1 MDSAMLAQMGPAH
14 IGLAQPD
21 AGAVAMRIS
30 LASLNLAALAVVAFV
45 GSASAQVT
53 LDPGPVGAPTVERPE
68 YAGRIG
74 KLTPT
79 EIIQAKAQAKSAERA
94 ARIASR
100 EWYGY
105 SQARP
110 STPATPFSGMYGA
123 QFNGYTLGRPDAH
136 HVQRPILIL
145 R

>member
-1 MDSAMLAQMGPAH
+1 MPIRLASPSC
-14 IGLAQPD
+14 LAKLSL
-21 AGAVAMRIS
+21 AAVA
-30 LASLNLAALAVVAFV
+30 AAAFANN
-45 GSASAQVT
+45 ASAQVT
-53 LDPGPVGAPTVERPE
+53 LDPGPVGAPAVERPE

-74 KLTPT
+74 KMTPT
-79 EIIQAKAQAKSAERA
+79 EMIQAKAQAKAAERA

>member
-1 MDSAMLAQMGPAH
+1 MSIRLAKLS
-14 IGLAQPD
+14 LA
-21 AGAVAMRIS
+21 AVA
-30 LASLNLAALAVVAFV
+30 VVGFANH
-45 GSASAQVT
+45 ASAQVT
-53 LDPGPVGAPTVERPE
+53 LDPGPVGAPAVERPE

-79 EIIQAKAQAKSAERA
+79 EIIQAKAQAKAAERS

-123 QFNGYTLGRPDAH
+123 QFNGYSLGRPEAH
-136 HVQRPILIL
+136 HVSRPILIL